1 MVRPINR
8 CLSHG
13 HWSHPKSGEMLPQPS
28 GDASSST
35 AELQNWARSVN
46 RPLWFESSATFRL
59 PEPLQQEQVPI
70 VARCLA
76 SGDLAMENHPAMFD
90 QWRVT
95 VGFSRVMLS
104 WPKVVDLDSWKYWRW
119 DFRVAVINYLFIG
132 LASLWHFQPAI
143 CGFLFGIRCQMGWD
157 FWSYGSPCS
166 LFRSTWVLQPHDWP
180 STRSMINLWD
190 GWLQTHQWPKKRVH
204 ESRIDFKILWK
215 RHGNMV
221 NR

>member
-8 CLSHG
+8 FLSHG

-76 SGDLAMENHPAMFD
+76 SGDLQWKIILPCLISGGSRWVSVVSCYLDPKLLTWTAESIGDEIFAWQSSTICLLAWHLCDIFNQPYVVFCLVSGAKWGEIFGAMGLHVPYSVAH
-90 QWRVT
+90 
-95 VGFSRVMLS
+95 GFSNHMIDHLRDLWSIFGMDGCKPTND
-104 WPKVVDLDSWKYWRW
+104 PKNEST
-119 DFRVAVINYLFIG
+119 
-132 LASLWHFQPAI
+132 
-143 CGFLFGIRCQMGWD
+143 
-157 FWSYGSPCS
+157 SP
-166 LFRSTWVLQPHDWP
+166 
-180 STRSMINLWD
+180 
-190 GWLQTHQWPKKRVH
+190 
-204 ESRIDFKILWK
+204 E
-215 RHGNMV
+215 
-221 NR
+221 